1 MRDLEY
7 DTSSSSDE
15 ELPKTPS
22 LCLVSSVGNEFTISA
37 KSTSDY
43 AIRLEQGSFIFKR
56 ENSNVVLQFNRMFL
70 WRILNSTHLNKNE
83 DADIFRLRDF
93 ITRIKDPVILISVT
107 DGIIKFNFNGQ
118 EKRIPI
124 NDDKKSDLNNNFD
137 QLYYTVMRKYDAADF
152 LDKILTTSIQLLN
165 LIRVHF

>member
-7 DTSSSSDE
+7 DSSSSSDE

-22 LCLVSSVGNEFTISA
+22 LCMISSQNNEFTISA
-37 KSTSDY
+37 KSTADY
-43 AIRLEQGSFIFKR
+43 AIRLDQGSFVFKR

-70 WRILNSTHLNKNE
+70 WRLLNSDHLNKNE
-83 DADIFRLRDF
+83 DADLFRLRDF
-93 ITRIKDPVILISVT
+93 ITRIKDPVILISVI
-107 DGIIKFNFNGQ
+107 DGNIKFNFNGL
-118 EKRIPI
+118 EKRIPV
-124 NDDKKSDLNNNFD
+124 DSQTDLNDNFD

-152 LDKILTTSIQLLN
+152 LDKILTTSIQLIN